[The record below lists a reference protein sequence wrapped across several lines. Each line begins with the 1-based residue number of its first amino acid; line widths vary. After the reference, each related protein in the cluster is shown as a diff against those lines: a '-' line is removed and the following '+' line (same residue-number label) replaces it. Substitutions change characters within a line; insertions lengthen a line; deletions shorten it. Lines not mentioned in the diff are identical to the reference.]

1 MNFIFINF
9 FLQNITVFG
18 ESERCRPFATL
29 MQDDGAAF
37 PENVNIDPLED
48 VCVLPYSSGTTG
60 LPKGVMLTHDN
71 LVANL
76 QQFRFVALE
85 CVSAQ

>member
-1 MNFIFINF
+1 
-9 FLQNITVFG
+9 
-18 ESERCRPFATL
+18 

-76 QQFRFVALE
+76 QQFRFVCIEVFFCTVTVCMSTEYNVEHMDITSIL
-85 CVSAQ
+85 